1 MEKVTIWSN
10 GSLPALPA
18 ELALEPIEALAR
30 APKRERTR
38 RQLIDAAVRVF
49 CARGVAA
56 ATLQEVAHVAEM
68 ANATVY
74 NHFTSKDELLEETA
88 VWLADRLC
96 RRIAESCVDVAEGG
110 ERMAIGNRRY
120 LWLAE
125 VAPAWA
131 ALLLDVAA
139 ASPKLF
145 DTVRGYILADL
156 RLGVRQKAFQVTT
169 ESAAADLVSGT
180 IAQAMRM
187 IIAGLPSRGHP
198 AAVTILVLV
207 GLGVTRAAASEI
219 VRRPLP
225 PLTAPATAERRLG
238 LKQGAA
244 RGRRGRVGEPAK
256 SLP

>member
-1 MEKVTIWSN
+1 MDGMTLWSH

-18 ELALEPIEALAR
+18 ELAPEPAEALAP

-56 ATLQEVAHVAEM
+56 ATLQEVAQLAQM

-74 NHFTSKDELLEETA
+74 NHFASKDELLQETA
-88 VWLADRLC
+88 LWLADRLC
-96 RRIAESCVDVAEGG
+96 RRIADSCVGVVEGS

-139 ASPKLF
+139 ASPALF
-145 DTVRGYILADL
+145 AAVRGYMLADL
-156 RLGVRQKAFQVTT
+156 RLGMRQKAFKVTT
-169 ESAAADLVSGT
+169 EAAAADLVSGT
-180 IAQAMRM
+180 VAQAMRM
-187 IIAGLPSRGHP
+187 TIAGLASKGHA
-198 AAVTILVLV
+198 AAVTTLVLT
-207 GLGVTRAAASEI
+207 GLGMTREAASEV

-225 PLTAPATAERRLG
+225 PLAAPTPAEKRLVAAD
-238 LKQGAA
+238 KRAA
-244 RGRRGRVGEPAK
+244 RKLR
-256 SLP
+256 

>member
-1 MEKVTIWSN
+1 MEKILFSSH

-18 ELALEPIEALAR
+18 ELAPEPAGALAR

-49 CARGVAA
+49 CSRGVAA
-56 ATLQEVAHVAEM
+56 ATLQEVAHVAQM

-74 NHFTSKDELLEETA
+74 NHFASKDELLQETA
-88 VWLADRLC
+88 IWLADRLC
-96 RRIAESCVDVAEGG
+96 RRIADSCVDVPEGS
-110 ERMAIGNRRY
+110 ERMAVGNRRY

-139 ASPKLF
+139 ASPALF
-145 DTVRGYILADL
+145 GTVRGYMLADL

-169 ESAAADLVSGT
+169 EAAAADLVGGT

-187 IIAGLPSRGHP
+187 TIAGLASKGHA

-207 GLGVTRAAASEI
+207 GLGMTRAAASEV

-225 PLTAPATAERRLG
+225 PLTSPPAAEKRLG
-238 LKQGAA
+238 LTDTGAA
-244 RGRRGRVGEPAK
+244 RRSRAPAR
-256 SLP
+256 SLL